1 MYTYYIITFR
11 SNPTLALEMQ
21 EELLNHELDNILR
34 TKQLK
39 KYMIIFYIQNK
50 YIYSIK
56 KYIWGSCII

>member
-1 MYTYYIITFR
+1 MYLYSHLIGLSLYIHIFIITFR

-39 KYMIIFYIQNK
+39 K
-50 YIYSIK
+50 
-56 KYIWGSCII
+56 